1 MAQKDSSNLGKKG
14 FRAQSAMEYLMTY
27 GWAIL
32 VIAVVL
38 AILFSIGVFSGG
50 SFLGTSC
57 IAASGYLCQNPVVFH
72 TGNTLTFTFGQNTGA
87 TVYNVIV
94 GVASQSS
101 GLSAVGFPTSVA
113 QSFNGLAGTS
123 PISTLVSGQTTSIS
137 VNLPISSTFLSSNII
152 GTTFT
157 GYVWVNYSTVSASS
171 ASTTAVKAG
180 TLTVKVT

>member
-1 MAQKDSSNLGKKG
+1 MGLKDSSNLGKKG

-57 IAASGYLCQNPVVFH
+57 IAASGYLCQNPVIFH
-72 TGNTLTFTFGQNTGA
+72 TGNALTFTFGQNNGA
-87 TVYNVIV
+87 TIYNVIV

-101 GLSAVGFPTSVA
+101 GLSAVGFPTSIA
-113 QSFNGLAGTS
+113 QSFNGVGTS
-123 PISTLVSGQTTSIS
+123 PVSTLVSGQTTSIS
-137 VNLPISSTFLSSNII
+137 VNLPITSSFLTSNVI

-157 GYVWVNYSTVSASS
+157 GYVWVNYSTVSATSP
-171 ASTTAVKAG
+171 ATTAVKAG
-180 TLTVKVT
+180 TITVKVT